1 MFKKKVYIAELID
14 YDSETKKITTK
25 EIVGV
30 FNKKWKAVTALSTR
44 GYYGNGFATLIDR
57 MGVRR
62 ILPFYGHGNG
72 QFARVSEHE
81 VIK

>member
-14 YDSETKKITTK
+14 YDSETKKVTTK

-30 FNKKWKAVTALSTR
+30 FKKKCKAVTALLCR
-44 GYYGNGFATLIDR
+44 GYYGNGFVTLIDQL
-57 MGVRR
+57 GVRR

-72 QFARVSEHE
+72 QFARVSEYE